1 MSNIFINSNKRLFCL
16 SDDIDNES
24 IGNMCFNLL
33 QLIQED
39 DEKDKKEKNYTR
51 EPIKIY
57 VNSFGGSVYDMWA
70 LIDIMINSKS
80 PIYTYCTGYAMSA
93 AFNIFLA
100 GHKRFATK
108 HSTFLYHQLS
118 FWKEGKYQDMVEN
131 QAEMNYLQNEIE
143 IYVKNRT
150 KISNKKLLEVKNKKL
165 DWYIHCDEALKLG
178 IVNEIV

>member
-1 MSNIFINSNKRLFCL
+1 
-16 SDDIDNES
+16 
-24 IGNMCFNLL
+24 
-33 QLIQED
+33 
-39 DEKDKKEKNYTR
+39 
-51 EPIKIY
+51 
-57 VNSFGGSVYDMWA
+57 MWA

-131 QAEMNYLQNEIE
+131 QTEMDYLQNEIE
-143 IYVKNRT
+143 IYVHNRPQ
-150 KISNKKLLEVKNKKL
+150 ISKKKLLEVKNKKL